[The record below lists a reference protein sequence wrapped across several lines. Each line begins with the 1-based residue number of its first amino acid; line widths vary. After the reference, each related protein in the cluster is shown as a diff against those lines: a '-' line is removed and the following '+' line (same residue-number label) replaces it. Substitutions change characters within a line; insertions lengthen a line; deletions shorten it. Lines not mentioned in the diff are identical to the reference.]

1 MFPSSIK
8 RKIRQFHVPIVSKRG
23 GGQGEWF
30 IQTRPLDK
38 RVPGLKNIF
47 WTYAL
52 KFKVGAHNALWK
64 DYRTGHLSLVK
75 LFYNRAGD
83 TPSLISDYAV

>member
-8 RKIRQFHVPIVSKRG
+8 QKIRQFHVPIVSKRG

-52 KFKVGAHNALWK
+52 KFKVGAQVSGAAGHSLRTAILG
-64 DYRTGHLSLVK
+64 RTGVEPRS
-75 LFYNRAGD
+75 
-83 TPSLISDYAV
+83 